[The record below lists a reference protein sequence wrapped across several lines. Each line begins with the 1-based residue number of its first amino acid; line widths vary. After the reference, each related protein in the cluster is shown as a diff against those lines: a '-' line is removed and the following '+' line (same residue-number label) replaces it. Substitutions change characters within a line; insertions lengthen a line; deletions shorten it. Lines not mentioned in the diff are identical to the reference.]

1 MFLKTKEMYISS
13 TVVSTVFLLNYLSCI
28 TALWGRYT
36 FLPLDQFSLIFNS
49 VQSLSRVGLFATPW
63 IAAHQASLSPIPG
76 VYPNSCPLSRW
87 CHPTIFILC
96 RPLLLWS
103 SIFPSIRVFSNESVL
118 RIRCPTKVLEFQL
131 QHQSFQ
137 WTPRTDLLYLLYISL
152 LYSLF
157 SIPTE
162 TAMEWDP
169 LLFLYHRI
177 LPPYLLLTS
186 LKANSFSAVNYL
198 GKANFIMSFLV

>member
-96 RPLLLWS
+96 HPLLLLPL
-103 SIFPSIRVFSNESVL
+103 IFPSSRVFSNESAL
-118 RIRCPTKVLEFQL
+118 RIRWPKYW
-131 QHQSFQ
+131 SFSFNIS
-137 WTPRTDLLYLLYISL
+137 PSSEHPGLISFIFYISL
-152 LYSLF
+152 YSTHFSPSPLKPPWSETHCYF
-157 SIPTE
+157 SITE
-162 TAMEWDP
+162 FSLHIYFWRP
-169 LLFLYHRI
+169 WKLIHSLLSI
-177 LPPYLLLTS
+177 T
-186 LKANSFSAVNYL
+186 
-198 GKANFIMSFLV
+198 